1 MKPVDK
7 ITTKQLFA
15 VIFVGLLSPLIR
27 LLPKRSTELAGT
39 ASWLAPIAA
48 FVPLLLFGALI
59 LFLIKN
65 RSRDE
70 GLANLFIRSLGKYI
84 GGAVCLLFA
93 VWLLFYS
100 GFILRTSGERLLS
113 TVYDNGN
120 ITFFLVVTILLALLP
135 ARGEVKSLARLAEV
149 FTSVLIVTLAV
160 VFLFSIPGIKIR
172 NLLPVSIN
180 DTLPI
185 LYSAIP
191 IVDVVS
197 VWIYMTFIS
206 GYVEKGDRTA
216 KKKLSIR
223 WLSYTLIIIFLLM
236 VTTVGN
242 FGSGF
247 LTQMQHP
254 FFVMIKNITIFNIV
268 ERIES
273 VVIAIWIATD
283 FIFLSALLIIIS
295 EILKTVFKAKKRT
308 PFAYPCAAISLIVS
322 LIIAPNAFVL
332 ETISEVIVPIIH
344 LALALVVIPLI
355 LFIGKIRKKI

>member
-1 MKPVDK
+1 MKPMDK

-27 LLPKRSTELAGT
+27 LLPKRSAELAGT
-39 ASWLAPIAA
+39 ASWLAPLAA
-48 FVPLLLFGALI
+48 LVPLLLFGALI
-59 LFLIKN
+59 LFLIKK

-70 GLANLFIRSLGKYI
+70 GLADLFIRSTGKYV
-84 GGAVCLLFA
+84 GGAICLIFA
-93 VWLLFYS
+93 LWLLFYS
-100 GFILRTSGERLLS
+100 GFILRTSAERLLS

-120 ITFFLVVTILLALLP
+120 IVFFLVITILLALLP

-149 FTSVLIVTLAV
+149 FTFVLIVTLAV
-160 VFLFSIPGIKIR
+160 VFLFSLPTVKLS

-197 VWIYMTFIS
+197 IWVYMTFLS
-206 GYVEKGDRTA
+206 GYVEKQDYHA
-216 KKKLSIR
+216 KKKLSVR
-223 WLSYTLIIIFLLM
+223 WLIYILFTIFLLM
-236 VTTVGN
+236 ITTIGN
-242 FGSGF
+242 FGADF
-247 LTQMQHP
+247 LVQMQHP
-254 FFVMIKNITIFNIV
+254 FFVMIKNITIFDIV

-295 EILKTVFKAKKRT
+295 EILKTVFKAKKRS
-308 PFAYPCAAISLIVS
+308 PFTYPCAVISLVVS
-322 LIIAPNAFVL
+322 LFIAPNAFVL

-344 LALALVVIPLI
+344 LALALVIIPLI
-355 LFIGKIRKKI
+355 LLIGKIRKKI